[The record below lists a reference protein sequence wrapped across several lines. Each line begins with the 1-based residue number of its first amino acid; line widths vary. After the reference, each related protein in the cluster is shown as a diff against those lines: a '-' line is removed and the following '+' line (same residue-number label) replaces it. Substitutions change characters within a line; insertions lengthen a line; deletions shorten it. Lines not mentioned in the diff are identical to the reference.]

1 MGARD
6 IARGGLLAAV
16 AFVLLYL
23 GGVSPYAA
31 VAACIA
37 AGVTSAVPLIRHARV
52 RLAVL
57 LYLAVSVLSLL
68 LVPRKSVAA
77 AYVLFCGLYP
87 IIKYWVECYA
97 PRRMQMGIKLAYFNL
112 MLLAAAALAVFV
124 FVPQL
129 AVTGLGWVA
138 ALWFSANAVFLMYD
152 VALSRLIA
160 LLRRS
165 LPPD

>member
-68 LVPRKSVAA
+68 LVPRKSVAI
-77 AYVLFCGLYP
+77 AYVLLTGLYP
-87 IIKYWVECYA
+87 IVKYGIECRL
-97 PRRMQMGIKLAYFNL
+97 PRGTQQMIKLVYCNLVLAAAYLLAWYGFL
-112 MLLAAAALAVFV
+112 PQAELPGTGLLAAGWIAANV
-124 FVPQL
+124 
-129 AVTGLGWVA
+129 
-138 ALWFSANAVFLMYD
+138 VFLLYD
-152 VALSRLIA
+152 VGLSRLIA
-160 LLRRS
+160 TLRRS

>member
-112 MLLAAAALAVFV
+112 MLGSRHC
-124 FVPQL
+124 
-129 AVTGLGWVA
+129 GLRPM
-138 ALWFSANAVFLMYD
+138 LYF
-152 VALSRLIA
+152 
-160 LLRRS
+160 
-165 LPPD
+165 

>member
-129 AVTGLGWVA
+129 AVTGLGSVA
-138 ALWFSANAVFLMYD
+138 ALWFAANAVFLMYD

>member
-68 LVPRKSVAA
+68 LVPRKSVAI
-77 AYVLFCGLYP
+77 AYVLLTGSDRKIWDRMP
-87 IIKYWVECYA
+87 PAAQYA
-97 PRRMQMGIKLAYFNL
+97 A
-112 MLLAAAALAVFV
+112 
-124 FVPQL
+124 
-129 AVTGLGWVA
+129 
-138 ALWFSANAVFLMYD
+138 D
-152 VALSRLIA
+152 
-160 LLRRS
+160 
-165 LPPD
+165 D